1 MPLTVLADEDVN
13 RILHSFT
20 RDDILELQES
30 LGDALHWYSTS
41 SDGADCCSNFQPER
55 THLKRKDGSTTLF
68 MPASGLTGQGIKV
81 VNIDAV
87 DGPDASSPNLP
98 NLSRLSLDTQ
108 ASHGSSKSDTTTP
121 QSTRSGSTPTTA
133 SSVSSIPNSSNASV
147 DSVATGRTSVSSEKR
162 ASDNLIRPESS
173 IRGSLTLLDNLGRTT
188 GLINAEEVTAFRTAL
203 ASTML
208 LKKRQSVHDMTVFG
222 GGKQAYWHI
231 RLALLLR
238 GDEIHHL
245 NIVTRNFD
253 TARKC
258 LMRLYDPLPNDPNY
272 VNPIGPKYNSRTQKT
287 ILTPAHTEYQRL
299 LKEYVRASNVIF
311 CTTPSTSPLFPASY
325 LINPEGRKKG
335 RYIACI
341 GSYKPHMVE
350 LDPEVLRYAVAPHH
364 EHRHLHKRQKEGGAV
379 IVDTVSGC
387 LREAGEVIQAKL
399 SPDQIVELG
408 ELLMLKKE
416 AEKKCQKGE
425 QAEQGANLQDDK
437 GLKEWLTRGNVIFK
451 CVGIGLM
458 DVVVGNELVRM
469 ARQRNIG
476 TTIENF

>member
-1 MPLTVLADEDVN
+1 MPLTVLTDEDVN
-13 RILHSFT
+13 RILHSLT
-20 RDDILELQES
+20 KDDILELQES

-81 VNIDAV
+81 VNINATDEIAA
-87 DGPDASSPNLP
+87 GSPGLP
-98 NLSRLSLDTQ
+98 NLSRLSLDSQT
-108 ASHGSSKSDTTTP
+108 SRSSSKNDVTTP
-121 QSTRSGSTPTTA
+121 QSASTTGTA
-133 SSVSSIPNSSNASV
+133 SSVSSFPTSTNASV
-147 DSVATGRTSVSSEKR
+147 NSLATGQTSISSATDSEAPKK
-162 ASDNLIRPESS
+162 PEST
-173 IRGSLTLLDNLGRTT
+173 IRGSLTLLDDLGRTT

-208 LKKRQSVHDMTVFG
+208 LKKRQSVHDVTVFG

-245 NIVTRNFD
+245 NVVTRSFD
-253 TARKC
+253 TARNC
-258 LMRLYDPLPNDPNY
+258 IMRLYNPLPNDPSY
-272 VNPIGPKYNSRTQKT
+272 VNPLGEKHNARTQKT

-299 LKEYVRASNVIF
+299 LKQYVRASNVIF
-311 CTTPSTSPLFPASY
+311 CTTPSLTPLFPASY

-387 LREAGEVIQAKL
+387 LREAGEIIQAKL
-399 SPDQIVELG
+399 KPDQVVELG
-408 ELLMLKKE
+408 ELLMLKRE
-416 AEKKCQKGE
+416 AERQKGAQVE
-425 QAEQGANLQDDK
+425 EGCNLQQDK
-437 GLKEWLTRGNVIFK
+437 GLKEWLTKGNVIFK

-458 DVVVGNELVRM
+458 DVVVGNELVKM
-469 ARQRNIG
+469 ARARDIG

>member
-1 MPLTVLADEDVN
+1 MTLTVLTDEDVN

-20 RDDILELQES
+20 KDDILELQES

-81 VNIDAV
+81 VNINATDDSASTSP
-87 DGPDASSPNLP
+87 GLPD
-98 NLSRLSLDTQ
+98 LSRLSLDTQ
-108 ASHGSSKSDTTTP
+108 HSRSSSKSDLPTP
-121 QSTRSGSTPTTA
+121 QSA
-133 SSVSSIPNSSNASV
+133 SSTATGTSISSVPASTNASV
-147 DSVATGRTSVSSEKR
+147 DSLATGQTSVSSATDSSEAPKK
-162 ASDNLIRPESS
+162 PESS

-208 LKKRQSVHDMTVFG
+208 LKKRQSVHDVTVFG

-245 NIVTRNFD
+245 NIVTRSFD
-253 TARKC
+253 TARNC
-258 LMRLYDPLPNDPNY
+258 IMRLYNPLPNEPSY
-272 VNPIGPKYNSRTQKT
+272 VNTIGDKYNTRTQKT

-299 LKEYVRASNVIF
+299 LKQYVRASNVIF
-311 CTTPSTSPLFPASY
+311 CTTPSLTPLFPASY

-387 LREAGEVIQAKL
+387 LSEAGEIIQAKL

-408 ELLMLKKE
+408 ELLMLKRE
-416 AEKKCQKGE
+416 AERQKGGNVE
-425 QAEQGANLQDDK
+425 GGCNLQEDK

-469 ARQRNIG
+469 ARARGVG

>member
-1 MPLTVLADEDVN
+1 MPLTVLTDEDVN

-20 RDDILELQES
+20 KDDILELQES

-55 THLKRKDGSTTLF
+55 THLKRKDGSSTLF

-81 VNIDAV
+81 VNINAT
-87 DGPDASSPNLP
+87 DGQDSSSPGLP

-108 ASHGSSKSDTTTP
+108 HSRESSKSDAATP
-121 QSTRSGSTPTTA
+121 QSTTSGSTPTTR
-133 SSVSSIPNSSNASV
+133 SSVSSFPSGVNSSV
-147 DSVATGRTSVSSEKR
+147 DSVASSHTSISPDT
-162 ASDNLIRPESS
+162 ASDDTTKKPEST

-245 NIVTRNFD
+245 NVVTRNFD

-258 LMRLYDPLPNDPNY
+258 IMRLYDPLPNDPDY
-272 VNPIGPKYNSRTQKT
+272 VNPIGPKYNTRTQKN

-364 EHRHLHKRQKEGGAV
+364 EHRHVHKRQKEGGAV

-387 LREAGEVIQAKL
+387 LREAGEIIQAKL
-399 SPDQIVELG
+399 APDQIVELG
-408 ELLMLKKE
+408 ELLMLKRE
-416 AEKKCQKGE
+416 AERQCAKGE
-425 QAEQGANLQDDK
+425 TAEQGCNLQADT

-458 DVVVGNELVRM
+458 DVVVGNELIRM
-469 ARQRNIG
+469 ARQRGVG

>member
-1 MPLTVLADEDVN
+1 MPLTVLTDDDVN

-20 RDDILELQES
+20 KDDILELQET

-41 SDGADCCSNFQPER
+41 NDGADCCSNFQPER

-81 VNIDAV
+81 VNIDAT
-87 DGPDASSPNLP
+87 DDHSPSPGLP
-98 NLSRLSLDTQ
+98 TLDRLSLDTTH
-108 ASHGSSKSDTTTP
+108 SRGSSRSDLSTP
-121 QSTRSGSTPTTA
+121 QSTTSGSTPTVR
-133 SSVSSIPNSSNASV
+133 SSISSIPGSTNASV
-147 DSVATGRTSVSSEKR
+147 DSLATGQTSVSSGADSLDAPKK
-162 ASDNLIRPESS
+162 PEST

-222 GGKQAYWHI
+222 AGKQAYWHI

-253 TARKC
+253 TARNC
-258 LMRLYDPLPNDPNY
+258 IMRLYNPLPNDPSY
-272 VNPIGPKYNSRTQKT
+272 VNPLGEKYNARTQKS

-299 LKEYVRASNVIF
+299 LKQYVRASNVIF
-311 CTTPSTSPLFPASY
+311 CTTPSLTPLFPASY
-325 LINPEGRKKG
+325 LIKPEGRKKG

-364 EHRHLHKRQKEGGAV
+364 EHRHVHKRQKEGGAV

-387 LREAGEVIQAKL
+387 LSEAGEVIQAKL

-408 ELLMLKKE
+408 ELLMLKRE
-416 AEKKCQKGE
+416 AERQMSGKGE
-425 QAEQGANLQDDK
+425 KAEEGCNLQDDK

-458 DVVVGNELVRM
+458 DVVVGSELVRL
-469 ARQRNIG
+469 ARERGVG